1 MDKGI
6 DFFIQYKKIPV
17 SVSRVEDCKLKTLSR
32 INRWSKIPTNRKWL

>member
-6 DFFIQYKKIPV
+6 DFFIHHKKIPI

-32 INRWSKIPTNRKWL
+32 INCWSKIPTKRKWL